1 MVVSYFVKQ
10 KRTWFMYQPLNQFG
24 KPSKTL
30 IIQTLIILQTSM
42 PQKGRQKR
50 VPIDYTFIRYPFLH
64 FVVHWTLPLFCHV
77 LVPGTF
83 FNMIYMKFYLSPL
96 LLNLI
101 YDFCFSLLLFILTI
115 CYSFRISKFSFIP
128 HYTFSSYNKDDY
140 SFALLSVTII
150 ASFLTLHRFYL
161 IFLISAFDV
170 PLCFYRY
177 KIGFIASADRFFL
190 LPNL

>member
-1 MVVSYFVKQ
+1 MVVSYFVKLQ
-10 KRTWFMYQPLNQFG
+10 SPKRADRNGYR
-24 KPSKTL
+24 L
-30 IIQTLIILQTSM
+30 ITHSFDTRFYTSLSIGLYLFSVM
-42 PQKGRQKR
+42 
-50 VPIDYTFIRYPFLH
+50 FLYL
-64 FVVHWTLPLFCHV
+64 VLF
-77 LVPGTF
+77 L
-83 FNMIYMKFYLSPL
+83 NMIYMKFYLSPL

-161 IFLISAFDV
+161 IFLYQLLMFHFAFIV
-170 PLCFYRY
+170 IRLV
-177 KIGFIASADRFFL
+177 L
-190 LPNL
+190 